1 MPQLFAIN
9 TRFTHK
15 RNIDVGDIQPIE
27 IVESDEKVAP
37 VNLLKK
43 LIIKRELLLGNYLIA
58 RIDCVKVRLQYY
70 MYKKVSN

>member
-1 MPQLFAIN
+1 MPQLFAII

-15 RNIDVGDIQPIE
+15 RNIDVGDIQAIE

-43 LIIKRELLLGNYLIA
+43 LIIKRELLLANYLIA
-58 RIDCVKVRLQYY
+58 RIDCIKVRVKYY
-70 MYKKVSN
+70 MYQKVSN